1 MPVQETSWAERFG
14 MCKDK
19 YGVQWIF
26 NFTGSK
32 QFQPG

>member
-1 MPVQETSWAERFG
+1 LTRAERFG

-19 YGVQWIF
+19 FGVQWMF

-32 QFQPG
+32 QFRPA